1 MNNTKEL
8 LNIKELLNNNLD
20 KTLFNIKGQLKCML
34 DATDRGCTVC
44 FTDLNDFEY
53 FGYENQA
60 YAAISALLSCAKFKD
75 KTTIAELISRDLV
88 FGVAI
93 IEHKDSIFY
102 DLNCYGIGCSLF
114 DIFDAG
120 LSWYENE
127 WKMIKAPSF
136 FTVH

>member
-1 MNNTKEL
+1 MNDKKEL
-8 LNIKELLNNNLD
+8 LNIKEMLSNNLD
-20 KTLFNIKGQLKCML
+20 KTLFSIKGQLKNML
-34 DATDRGCTVC
+34 KSMEKGRTVC
-44 FTDLNDFEY
+44 FADLNDFEY

-75 KTTIAELISRDLV
+75 KTTIAELISKDLA

-93 IEHKDSIFY
+93 IENNDSIFY

-114 DIFDAG
+114 DIFDHD

-127 WKMIKAPSF
+127 WKMIKAPSLF
-136 FTVH
+136 AIH